1 MFFVSCFFFPSSSS
15 FLFIVSLLRLTKF
28 LSSGRPLIMGVI
40 NITPDSFSD
49 GGRYAST
56 KQAIIHAKCLIEEGA
71 DILDIG
77 GESTRPGSQ
86 SITVAEEL
94 GRVIPVIEALTG
106 TDIPISIDTSKP
118 EVMKHAVESGVSMIN
133 DINALRTPGALETIA
148 QTNVFI
154 SLMHMQGQ
162 PHSMQKDPQY
172 THVVTEV
179 MDFLQQRLNV
189 VQNAG
194 ISRDRLLIDPGFG
207 FGKSLQHN
215 LELLRH
221 LDDFMSIGIPVL
233 AGLSRKSMLGA
244 ITGNEV
250 GQRIH
255 ESVAAALLAVIKGA
269 RIVRVHDV
277 KATRSALAVYTALN
291 IDM

>member
-1 MFFVSCFFFPSSSS
+1 
-15 FLFIVSLLRLTKF
+15 
-28 LSSGRPLIMGVI
+28 MGVI

-49 GGRYAST
+49 GGRYVST

-94 GRVIPVIEALTG
+94 SRVIPVIEALTG

-118 EVMKHAVESGVSMIN
+118 EVMKHAIESGVSMIN
-133 DINALRTPGALETIA
+133 DINALRTPGAVEAIA

-179 MDFLQQRLNV
+179 MNFLRQRLSV

-221 LDDFMSIGIPVL
+221 LDDFMSIGVPILV
-233 AGLSRKSMLGA
+233 GLSRKSMLGA

-269 RIVRVHDV
+269 KIVRVHDV
-277 KATRSALAVYTALN
+277 KATRAALAVYTALN
-291 IDM
+291 D